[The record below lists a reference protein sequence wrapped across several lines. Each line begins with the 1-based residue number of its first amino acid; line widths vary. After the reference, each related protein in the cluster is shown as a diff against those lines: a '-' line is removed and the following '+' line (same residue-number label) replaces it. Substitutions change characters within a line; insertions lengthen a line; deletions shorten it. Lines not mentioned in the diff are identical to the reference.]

1 VQCPSCGHVN
11 PDDALFCSECGNRLS
26 VCPVCNAPL
35 PEGARFCPNC
45 GTALAESRGTAVER
59 RLVTVLFADIADST
73 ALGERLDPEDLH
85 QAMAAYFDAM
95 RGEIESQGGTVE
107 KFIGDAVMA
116 VFGVP
121 VAHEDDSARAL
132 RAALA
137 MVDRLVL
144 VNTELLGRLG
154 VELQIRVGIN
164 SGEVLTRLDALPG
177 EPMVTGDVV
186 NAAARLQ
193 ATAEPG
199 QILVAQRTARAVRG
213 FIFDEATR
221 FDLRGRS
228 QPVQAMVLRG
238 ERAADVVRT
247 PTHLSAPMVG
257 RDYEMTL
264 LRTMY
269 RRAVAERHP
278 DFVTIYGEPGV
289 GKSRL
294 TREFMDWAEDR
305 DHPPTIMR
313 GRCLPY
319 GDGVTYWPLAE
330 ILKTFAGVKDE
341 DSTAIAL
348 QKITEVGNQLLSDAE
363 AVDPEETTATLAY
376 TVGLE
381 DRKYRVR
388 ERDPREARAVI
399 NNAWKLFFSAL
410 SLHSPVVVVIEDIHW
425 ADHALL
431 DLLEFLAERVVG
443 AVMFLCP
450 ARPGLAE
457 RRPGWSGGR
466 RNMTAISLDP
476 LSPEESESLV
486 EALLAVDNLPAGITS
501 QILDRA
507 GGNPFFLEEIVESL
521 IDNGMIT
528 KEGERWVASRDL
540 AGFEVPDSIQAV
552 LASRIDLLDPLDKRV
567 LQRAAVVGRIFWPTP
582 VERLLDMDEEELLAS
597 LERLEARD
605 FARSQLR
612 STISGEPEYIF
623 KHLLTREV
631 AYESLPRA
639 ERGAAHALVGDWIA
653 EAAGERASEFVE
665 FQVYHY
671 QQAYRAHHED
681 GTSDEELLESLRLKA
696 FNATLAAGIGARRRF
711 AVRRAFGLIEQ
722 ALELAATPTERSK
735 ALRQKGRIA
744 NSDYAGDIAWEA
756 LKESADLTLAHPP
769 ADRREVA
776 RACAFAVETPTR
788 WSGSMRTVVEADE
801 INYYIDQGLAHLAE
815 EDTGPERI
823 RLLTARAFS
832 FRSPGHGGTEGV
844 SEEAAREAAS
854 SATEMALELE
864 RFDLASAALDA
875 LGSVDLQFGRYGQTL
890 PIIEQRLKVA
900 QLIKNPW
907 EIGDIHA
914 MAAWTYAYTV
924 DYRRAAEIAMDGFEA
939 NQSETRGV
947 RLHNLPWAAYADF
960 FLGNWAR
967 VTDHILPT
975 AIAILGERM
984 GEIPYFASDLV
995 GIRAMLSSTRETS
1008 TGTADIAVLR
1018 ELVDVSEGKK
1028 VKPVAVWLAWILHRQ
1043 GDTDGA
1049 WEIIESR
1056 SANAGLRPFS
1066 DIVEAHLR
1074 MEDPAKPG
1082 SLDFL
1087 ASAREYA
1094 ASALIRTLL
1103 PHLDRL
1109 DGVMAS
1115 INGQHDEAVARLETA
1130 HEGFEELGTRWE
1142 SARTDLELARVFRSM
1157 DRNEEARTRAASALT
1172 LFADLTSL
1180 RETRVANQLLSEL

>member
-1 VQCPSCGHVN
+1 
-11 PDDALFCSECGNRLS
+11 
-26 VCPVCNAPL
+26 VCNSVL
-35 PEGARFCPNC
+35 PEGARFCPQC
-45 GTALAESRGTAVER
+45 GAALAEPQGTAVER
-59 RLVTVLFADIADST
+59 KLVTVLFADIAEST

-85 QAMAAYFDAM
+85 QALAAYFEAM
-95 RGEIESQGGTVE
+95 RSEIELEGGTVE

-121 VAHEDDSARAL
+121 VAHEDDQARAL

-137 MVDRLVL
+137 MIERLAA
-144 VNTELLGRLG
+144 VNAELTDRLG

-164 SGEVLTRLDALPG
+164 SGEVLTRLDAPPG

-221 FDLRGRS
+221 FDLRGRT

-269 RRAVAERHP
+269 RRAIAERHP

-305 DHPPTIMR
+305 DQPPTIMR

-330 ILKTFAGVKDE
+330 ILKSFAGVKDE
-341 DSTAIAL
+341 DSTATAL
-348 QKITEVGNQLLSDAE
+348 HKITEVGNQLLSDAE

-388 ERDPREARAVI
+388 ERDPREARSVI
-399 NNAWKLFFSAL
+399 NNAWRLFFSAL
-410 SLHSPVVVVIEDIHW
+410 SLHAPVVVVIEDIHW

-431 DLLEFLAERVVG
+431 DLLEFLAERVAG
-443 AVMFLCP
+443 PVMFLCP
-450 ARPGLAE
+450 ARPVLAE

-466 RNMTAISLDP
+466 RNMTSISLDP

-486 EALLAVDNLPAGITS
+486 EALLAVDYLPASVTS
-501 QILDRA
+501 QILERA
-507 GGNPFFLEEIVESL
+507 GGNPFFLEEIVENL
-521 IDNGMIT
+521 IDTGMIV
-528 KEGERWVASRDL
+528 KKGDRWVASKNL
-540 AGFEVPDSIQAV
+540 ADFEVPDSIQAV
-552 LASRIDLLDPLDKRV
+552 LASRIDLLDPVDKRV

-582 VERLLDMDEEELLAS
+582 VERLLETGEETLLGS
-597 LERLEARD
+597 LEALEARD
-605 FARSQLR
+605 FIRSQLR
-612 STISGEPEYIF
+612 SAITGEPEYIF

-631 AYESLPRA
+631 AYESLPRV

-653 EAAGERASEFVE
+653 EATGERAAEFIE

-671 QQAYRAHHED
+671 QQAYRAYHED
-681 GTSDEELLESLRLKA
+681 GTTDPDLLESLRLKA

-711 AVRRAFGLIEQ
+711 AVQRAFGLIDQ
-722 ALELAATPTERSK
+722 ALELASSPTERSK

-756 LKESADLTLAHPP
+756 LRESADLTLAHPP
-769 ADRREVA
+769 PDQREIA

-788 WSGSMRTVVEADE
+788 WSGSMRTVVDADE
-801 INYYIDQGLAHLAE
+801 INYYIDRGLAHLAP
-815 EDTGPERI
+815 DDAGPERI

-832 FRSPGHGGTEGV
+832 FRSGPGAGRSTV
-844 SEEAAREAAS
+844 TEEAARDAATK
-854 SATEMALELE
+854 ATEMALELE

-875 LGSVDLQFGRYGQTL
+875 LGSIDVQFGRYGQTL

-924 DYRRAAEIAMDGFEA
+924 DYRRAAEIALEGFEA

-947 RLHNLPWAAYADF
+947 RLHNLNWAAYAEY
-960 FLGNWAR
+960 FLGNWGHI
-967 VTDHILPT
+967 TDHILP
-975 AIAILGERM
+975 AANAILGDRL
-984 GEIPYFASDLV
+984 GETPYFASDLV
-995 GIRAMLSSTRETS
+995 GVRAMLSSTRETS
-1008 TGTADIAVLR
+1008 TASADLSALR
-1018 ELVDVSEGKK
+1018 ELVGEKGEKK
-1028 VKPVAVWLAWILHRQ
+1028 AKPTLVWLAWASHRRGDVDEAWKILASHQ
-1043 GDTDGA
+1043 A
-1049 WEIIESR
+1049 K
-1056 SANAGLRPFS
+1056 AGLRPFS
-1066 DIVEAHLR
+1066 DIVEAHFRLDDPGR
-1074 MEDPAKPG
+1074 EDNEAFV
-1082 SLDFL
+1082 S
-1087 ASAREYA
+1087 SSREYA
-1094 ASALIRTLL
+1094 AAALIRTLV

-1109 DGVMAS
+1109 DGVIALDQ
-1115 INGQHDEAVARLETA
+1115 GEPEAALTTLELARL
-1130 HEGFEELGTRWE
+1130 GFDELGARWE
-1142 SARTDLELARVFRSM
+1142 VARTDLELGKVLQALGRT
-1157 DRNEEARTRAASALT
+1157 DEARSRIAGALT
-1172 LFADLTSL
+1172 RFADLSSL
-1180 RETRVANQLLSEL
+1180 RETRLANTLLTRL